1 MRRVLR
7 DVFHSM
13 DQKVKSF
20 KLVLAIAVIL
30 GIQPKINFEK
40 REHKGREH
48 KELKHKLISWLAV
61 QLLGE

>member
-1 MRRVLR
+1 
-7 DVFHSM
+7 M